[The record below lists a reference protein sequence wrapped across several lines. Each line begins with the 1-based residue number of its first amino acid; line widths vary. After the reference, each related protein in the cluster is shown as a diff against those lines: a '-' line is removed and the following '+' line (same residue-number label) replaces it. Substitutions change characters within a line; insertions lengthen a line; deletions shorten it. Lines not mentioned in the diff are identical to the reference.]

1 MRCYCASARL
11 AARRLT
17 RFYEAKLRQAG
28 MNPAQFELMSWLRG
42 RSRVSQSELA
52 EMMDVDQTTLSRNLK
67 LLVGQG
73 WVLSDVAKRDRRR
86 VEYRLSPEGRRALQK
101 AMPHWQSAT
110 DSMRRAMGV
119 DAENIGAVLE
129 RLASISM

>member
-1 MRCYCASARL
+1 M
-11 AARRLT
+11 ARRLT
-17 RFYEAKLRQAG
+17 RLYEAELRHAG

-42 RSRVSQSELA
+42 RPRVSQSELA

-67 LLVGQG
+67 LLIAQG
-73 WVLSDVAKRDRRR
+73 WIMSDVEKNDRRCA
-86 VEYRLSPEGRRALQK
+86 EYRLSGEGRKALQR
-101 AMPHWQSAT
+101 AMPHWQAAT
-110 DSMRRAMGV
+110 DRMSRALGV